1 MINDTRLTIL
11 LEWNKKKKGK
21 IRFTEKNIIDIFP
34 REFFR
39 FLHLF
44 MLRVEYQWD
53 GESEISFPLEIK

>member
-11 LEWNKKKKGK
+11 LEWNKKKGK

-34 REFFR
+34 RELFR

-44 MLRVEYQWD
+44 VLR
-53 GESEISFPLEIK
+53 G

>member
-11 LEWNKKKKGK
+11 LEWNKKKGK

-44 MLRVEYQWD
+44 V
-53 GESEISFPLEIK
+53 SISGTENQRYHSLWR